1 MASGRRRHVA
11 SEPSGARR
19 LKSQV
24 PKRSSQVA
32 VLEARVSELTDQL
45 AATNLEL
52 EALSYSVAH
61 DLRAPLRA
69 VTGFAEILGSEHSS
83 ELSAPGVQHLT
94 RVREGAAKM
103 SDLIGD
109 LLEYSRLG
117 SAGLHRRPVE
127 PTAIA
132 ERIAASLKAGAP
144 DRTVRVS
151 IGALPTCSAD
161 PALLEQV
168 LLNLLANAWKFTGG
182 REVATVQVGA
192 LRAGPAAG
200 IVYYVRDNGIGF
212 DPARVEKLFG
222 LFQRGHRAE
231 EFPGTGVGLAI
242 VRRVIS
248 RHGGRVW
255 AESTPGQGACFYFT
269 IPDAA

>member
-1 MASGRRRHVA
+1 
-11 SEPSGARR
+11 
-19 LKSQV
+19 
-24 PKRSSQVA
+24 
-32 VLEARVSELTDQL
+32 VLEARVSQLTDQL

-61 DLRAPLRA
+61 NLRAPLRA
-69 VTGFAEILGSEHSS
+69 VTGFADILDSEHSS
-83 ELSAPGVQHLT
+83 ELSAPGVRHLT
-94 RVREGAAKM
+94 RVREGASKM
-103 SDLIGD
+103 SDLIRD
-109 LLEYSRLG
+109 LLEYSRLS

-127 PTAIA
+127 PAAIV
-132 ERIAASLKAGAP
+132 ERIVAILKAEAP
-144 DRTVRVS
+144 DRAIRLT

-168 LLNLLANAWKFTGG
+168 LASLLSNAWKFTGG
-182 REVATVQVGA
+182 GGAATVEVGA
-192 LRAGPAAG
+192 LAGDPSAN
-200 IVYYVRDNGIGF
+200 IVYYVRDNGVGF

-231 EFPGTGVGLAI
+231 EFPGTGVGLAV
-242 VRRVIS
+242 VRRVVA

-255 AESTPGQGACFYFT
+255 AESTPGRGACFYFT

>member
-1 MASGRRRHVA
+1 
-11 SEPSGARR
+11 
-19 LKSQV
+19 V
-24 PKRSSQVA
+24 PKKSSQVA
-32 VLEARVSELTDQL
+32 VLEARVSQLTDQL
-45 AATNLEL
+45 AVTSLEL

-69 VTGFAEILGSEHSS
+69 VAGFAEILDSEHSS
-83 ELSAPGVQHLT
+83 ELSAPGVGHLA

-109 LLEYSRLG
+109 LLEYSRVA

-127 PTAIA
+127 PKALV
-132 ERIAASLKAGAP
+132 ERITASLKAEAP
-144 DRTVRVS
+144 ERAVHVS
-151 IGALPTCSAD
+151 IGVLPTCSAD

-182 REVATVQVGA
+182 SESASVQVGA
-192 LRAGPAAG
+192 LRADPAAG
-200 IVYYVRDNGIGF
+200 SVYYVRDNGIGF

-222 LFQRGHRAE
+222 VFQRGHRAE
-231 EFPGTGVGLAI
+231 DFPGTGIGLAI

-255 AESTPGQGACFYFT
+255 AESTPGQGSCFYFT